1 MGRDIFVSYS
11 QPDRDCAVELT
22 QRVEAEGL
30 SVWIAPRDVSPGAD
44 WATEIIDALSDAR
57 IMVLVFSA
65 STNDSP
71 QVRREV
77 ERAVHKQL
85 LILPFRIEDV
95 EPSKSLEYFLSAEH
109 WLDAFPP
116 PRQPYYAQLC
126 AHLKRLMG
134 GTAATVAA
142 PAVPAA
148 AGHSASP
155 LAPSR
160 SGGAARIG
168 STAGAGAARSVAVL
182 PFANLSS
189 DPEQEYFSDGLS
201 EELIHQLANLKG
213 LHVAGR
219 TSSFSFKGKQED
231 LRIIGEK
238 LGVRHLLEGSVR
250 KAGNRLRITAQ
261 LVSCTD
267 GYHLWSE
274 TFDRTLDDL
283 FAIQD
288 DIARLVARALSVT
301 LGVGQVLAL
310 GGTRSV
316 EAYDL
321 YLRARSHF
329 RLMGAAE
336 LERAAGLYRAAI
348 AIDPGFA
355 LAWAGLADTMV
366 STMVFSSQKSDPGH
380 RALEQ
385 ALERAMALEP
395 DLWSSHSVS
404 GIHKRWQHKWWEA
417 EQAARKAVELAPAS
431 EWAPRFHLAAGF
443 MAVGR
448 IKESIPLFESARQA
462 DPLVL
467 NITTLLQITRY
478 SAGDEAGAEAE
489 YRLSQGLEGEREGAE
504 EIAVFR
510 ALGRGAS
517 LPAIREQMRRYLSL
531 STIRMRVLHDLL
543 DALDRPDVARVQL
556 RQAFEDPENREIALR
571 QFKIAMWA
579 AQFDDADLALA
590 AARRAYVE
598 LRSPLVQLIWT
609 PPYRKVRRDPRFK
622 ELLRDLGIVDYWRE
636 TGKWGDFV
644 RPVGHDDFEVS

>member
-1 MGRDIFVSYS
+1 MARDIFVSYS
-11 QPDRDCAVELT
+11 QPDRDCALELT
-22 QRVEAEGL
+22 QHVEAEGF

-44 WATEIIDALSDAR
+44 WAAEIIEALSGAR
-57 IMVLVFSA
+57 VMVLVFSA

-85 LILPFRIEDV
+85 PILPFRIEDTL
-95 EPSKSLEYFLSAEH
+95 PSRSLEYFLSAEH

-116 PRQPYYAQLC
+116 PREPHYARLC
-126 AHLKRLMG
+126 AQLKRLSSS
-134 GTAATVAA
+134 A
-142 PAVPAA
+142 PTAVPAGTEHPATLRAPDRTDGA
-148 AGHSASP
+148 AG
-155 LAPSR
+155 
-160 SGGAARIG
+160 AA
-168 STAGAGAARSVAVL
+168 AARSVAVL

-201 EELIHQLANLKG
+201 EELIHQLANLTG

-261 LVSCTD
+261 LVSCAD

-288 DIARLVARALSVT
+288 DIARVVARALSVT
-301 LGVGQVLAL
+301 LGVGQALAV
-310 GGTRSV
+310 GGTRNV

-321 YLRARSHF
+321 YLRAKSHF
-329 RLMGAAE
+329 NLMGSGALQQATELYQAAV
-336 LERAAGLYRAAI
+336 

-355 LAWAGLADTMV
+355 LAWAGLAHAMV
-366 STMVFSSQKSDPGH
+366 STVVYSGQKSDRVRRTCDQAIE
-380 RALEQ
+380 RAL
-385 ALERAMALEP
+385 ALAPA
-395 DLWSSHSVS
+395 LWSSHSANGVY
-404 GIHKRWQHKWWEA
+404 KRWQHEWREGD
-417 EQAARKAVELAPAS
+417 QALRKAVELAPAS
-431 EWAPRFHLAAGF
+431 EWTPRFGLAAGLA
-443 MAVGR
+443 AVGR
-448 IKESIPLFESARQA
+448 CEESIPFYESARRA

-467 NITTLLQITRY
+467 NITTMLGVTRY
-478 SAGDEAGAEAE
+478 SVEDEAGAEAE
-489 YRLSQGLEGEREGAE
+489 YRHSKTLQGDREGVE
-504 EIAVFR
+504 ETAVFR
-510 ALGRGAS
+510 ALGRGDP
-517 LPAIREQMRRYLSL
+517 LQAIEEQMRRYLSL
-531 STIRMRVLHDLL
+531 STARMPVLHDLAN
-543 DALDRPDVARVQL
+543 ALGRPEVARATL
-556 RQAFEDPENREIALR
+556 RQAFEDPRNRDDAPK
-571 QFKIAMWA
+571 QFKIALWA

-609 PPYRKVRRDPRFK
+609 PPYRNVRRDPRFK
-622 ELLRDLGIVDYWRE
+622 ALLRDLRIVDYWRE
-636 TGKWGDFV
+636 TGNWGDFA
-644 RPVGHDDFEVS
+644 RPVGGDDFELS